1 MCFVL
6 VWRPKVK
13 KVELF
18 ELIRKQFFLQ
28 NKSKRKI
35 AKDLKIHR
43 RIVREALSSPTPA
56 SRKTT
61 NRQPTVLTEDYKM
74 LIKSWLLEDVHAPK
88 KQRHTN
94 TRIYNRLCEEFNY
107 PGQAGNVRK
116 HVAKVRKELNLTG
129 EAFVP
134 QVRQPG
140 EEAEV
145 DWYEACVDFPTGR
158 RKIYLFEMRAC
169 YSGKEFHMAFFNQDQ
184 QSFIEGHIQAF
195 KFFGGVF
202 KILRYDNLSSA
213 VKKVLQG
220 RKRNET
226 ERFITLRSHYLF
238 DSEFCRPGKEGAHEK
253 GGVEGGVGRF
263 RRNNLVPVPLFEN
276 LDALNAYIYK
286 CTEKDNSR
294 TISGKLFTIA
304 EDWEHECSNLITL
317 PAAEF
322 CASDVYN
329 PTVNSKGLIRVKNVF
344 YSVPIKLYGGKV
356 EAKLFS
362 NEIICYKSGVE
373 IAKHVRS
380 FEAGAIVTN
389 LDHYLDLLY
398 RKPGALAKSLP
409 LKQFKE
415 SGQWPGEFEKY
426 WQELKARYGDH
437 KGNQQIIEVL
447 LLLREH
453 SFEVVYKA
461 VCCALEKGC
470 FDVSAIVFLL
480 RFFSTNQQQE
490 VPLTDE
496 DINLLTK
503 FNRPLPQCDD
513 YNSLLH

>member
-1 MCFVL
+1 M
-6 VWRPKVK
+6 
-13 KVELF
+13 ELF
-18 ELIRKQFFLQ
+18 EIIRKQFFLQ

-43 RIVREALSSPTPA
+43 RIVRAALSSPIPT
-56 SRKTT
+56 SKKVT
-61 NRQPTVLTEDYKM
+61 NRKATVLTDDYRM

-88 KQRHTN
+88 KQRHSN
-94 TRIYNRLCEEFNY
+94 TRIYNRLCQEFNY

-116 HVAKVRKELNLTG
+116 HVAKVRKELNLSV

-145 DWYEACVDFPTGR
+145 DWYEAYVDFPTGR
-158 RKIYLFEMRAC
+158 RKIYFFEMRAC
-169 YSGKEFHMAFFNQDQ
+169 YSGKEFHMAFFNQNQ

-195 KFFGGVF
+195 KYFDGVF
-202 KILRYDNLSSA
+202 KIIRYDNLASA

-220 RKRNET
+220 RKRTET
-226 ERFITLRSHYLF
+226 DKFITLRSHYLF
-238 DSEFCRPGKEGAHEK
+238 QSEFCRPGKEGAHEK

-263 RRNNLVPVPLFEN
+263 RRNNLVPVPAFEN
-276 LDALNAYIYK
+276 LDLLNAHIST
-286 CTEKDNSR
+286 CMGKDNSR
-294 TISGKLFTIA
+294 RISGKSNTIA
-304 EDWEHECSNLITL
+304 ENWEHEINKLIVL

-322 CASDVYN
+322 CSSEIYN
-329 PTVNSKGLIRVKNVF
+329 PAVNNKGLIRVKKVS
-344 YSVPIKLYGGKV
+344 YSVSIKLYGQKV
-356 EAKLFS
+356 EVKLFS
-362 NEIICYKSGVE
+362 NEVICYKNGVE

-398 RKPGALAKSLP
+398 RKPGALTKSLP

-415 SGQWPGEFEKY
+415 NGHWPKEFEKY
-426 WQELKARYGDH
+426 WQELKNKHGDSQ
-437 KGNQQIIEVL
+437 GNKQIIEVL

-453 SFEVVYKA
+453 SFDVVYKA
-461 VCCALEKGC
+461 ICCALDKGC
-470 FDVSAIVFLL
+470 IDANAILFLL
-480 RFFSTNQQQE
+480 RFFSTNQKQE
-490 VPLTDE
+490 SPLTDA

-503 FNRPLPQCDD
+503 FNRPLPHCDD